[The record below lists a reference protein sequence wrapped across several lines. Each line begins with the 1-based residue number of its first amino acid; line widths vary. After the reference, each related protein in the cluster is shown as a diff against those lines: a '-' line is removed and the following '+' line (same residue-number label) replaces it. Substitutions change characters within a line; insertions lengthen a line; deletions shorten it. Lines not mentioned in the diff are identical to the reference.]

1 IYGRSTAMKW
11 MKNCTMMLAVAS
23 LLLATVAFAAKDER
37 ADIYR
42 ASKII
47 GADVEN
53 TQGEKLGDIK
63 DVVFDPET
71 GRVRYAVLGF
81 GGFLGLGEKY
91 FAVPWEAL
99 TSKAG
104 EKGDFILNVD
114 KEKLKNAPG
123 FDKNNWPNMADRS
136 WAEQVYAYYGVRPY
150 WEQEA
155 KMHESTTGTEKM
167 VGAPMITATVQN
179 VDQSTKRLKMQT
191 ADNETVELQ
200 APESLLSQLQA
211 GDRVEVVIHKQEGAV
226 PPSK

>member
-1 IYGRSTAMKW
+1 MKW
-11 MKNCTMMLAVAS
+11 MKTCTVMLALGS

-42 ASKII
+42 ASKVI

-53 TQGEKLGDIK
+53 PQGEKLGDIK
-63 DVVFDPET
+63 DVVFDPAT
-71 GRVRYAVLGF
+71 GRIRYAVLGF
-81 GGFLGLGEKY
+81 GGFLGLGETY

-104 EKGDFILNVD
+104 EKGDFILNAD

-123 FDKNNWPNMADRS
+123 FDRNNWPNMTDRS
-136 WAEQVYAYYGVRPY
+136 WAEQIYAYYGVKPY

-155 KMHESTTGTEKM
+155 GTHESITGTQGM
-167 VGAPMITATVQN
+167 AGAPMITATVQN
-179 VDQSTKRLKMQT
+179 VDQSSKLLKLQT
-191 ADNETVELQ
+191 AENETVELQ
-200 APESLLSQLQA
+200 APAGLLSQLQA
-211 GDRVEVVIHKQEGAV
+211 GDRVEVVIHKQEAAT

>member
-1 IYGRSTAMKW
+1 MKTCIV
-11 MKNCTMMLAVAS
+11 MFAVTS

-47 GADVEN
+47 GADVKN
-53 TQGEKLGDIK
+53 PQGEKLGDIQ
-63 DVVFDPET
+63 DVVLDPET
-71 GRVRYAVLGF
+71 GRVRYAVLAF

-91 FAVPWEAL
+91 FAVPWTAL

-104 EKGDFILNVD
+104 EKGDFILNID

-136 WAEQVYAYYGVRPY
+136 WAEQVYAYYGVKPY

-155 KMHESTTGTEKM
+155 GVRESTPGTQRM
-167 VGAPMITATVQN
+167 VGGPMITATVQN
-179 VDQSTKRLKMQT
+179 VDQRSKLLRMQT
-191 ADNETVELQ
+191 AENEIIELQ
-200 APESLLSQLQA
+200 APAGLLSQLQA
-211 GDRVEVVIHKQEGAV
+211 GDRVEVVIHKQEAAAI
-226 PPSK
+226 PSK

>member
-1 IYGRSTAMKW
+1 MKW
-11 MKNCTMMLAVAS
+11 MKTCTVVLALCS
-23 LLLATVAFAAKDER
+23 LLLATGAFAAKDER

-42 ASKII
+42 ASKVI

-53 TQGEKLGDIK
+53 PQGEKLGDIK

-71 GRVRYAVLGF
+71 GRARYAVLAF

-91 FAVPWEAL
+91 FAVPWTAL

-104 EKGDFILNVD
+104 EKGDFILNMD

-136 WAEQVYAYYGVRPY
+136 WAEQVYAYYGVKPY

-155 KMHESTTGTEKM
+155 SMRESTTGTQKM
-167 VGAPMITATVQN
+167 AGGPMITATVQN
-179 VDQSTKRLKMQT
+179 VDQSSKLLKIQT
-191 ADNETVELQ
+191 AENEIVELQ
-200 APESLLSQLQA
+200 APAGLLSQLQV
-211 GDRVEVVIHKQEGAV
+211 GDRVEVVIRKQEAAV